1 MWILCVWPHSQGR
14 SCSHFGR
21 PRFWV
26 RRKSMDADWKEIL
39 PRTCIFDIKD
49 RIVELKSIHTC
60 FDPTVWLDILVIVTE
75 LFGRPRFG
83 PRRKSIGKKYCQ
95 GLKTSPLEALNG
107 HILNKHIFTHIFTQ
121 QSGWTYWWP
130 IYLWYRI
137 YVNQTVC
144 HQPKQSP
151 ILMLSNVYARTRC
164 CVTGPDIALLDMI
177 FCYIGHL
184 ISNSKFWSLV

>member
-21 PRFWV
+21 PRFG
-26 RRKSMDADWKEIL
+26 L
-39 PRTCIFDIKD
+39 
-49 RIVELKSIHTC
+49 
-60 FDPTVWLDILVIVTE
+60 
-75 LFGRPRFG
+75 
-83 PRRKSIGKKYCQ
+83 RRKSIGKKYCQ

-164 CVTGPDIALLDMI
+164 CVTGPDIALLDVI
-177 FCYIGHL
+177 FYFIGHL
-184 ISNSKFWSLV
+184 ISNNKFWSLVYFQKVSIVKYLLWVSFFCFYSSSVVFLTNHCSSALRRALALALGVDFCKSVNTFGIL